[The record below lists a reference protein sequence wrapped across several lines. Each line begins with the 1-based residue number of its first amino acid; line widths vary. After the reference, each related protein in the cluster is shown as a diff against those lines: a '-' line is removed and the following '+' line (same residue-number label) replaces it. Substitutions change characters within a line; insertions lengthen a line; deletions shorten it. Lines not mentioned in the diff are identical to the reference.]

1 MVVGRRVRG
10 IQNVV
15 GRGRG
20 LNGGRGRGVQNEGG
34 RGRGVTRGR
43 GRGFSTASRGRT
55 IGPNSGENTGA
66 NNGLVVK
73 RRGPNQGILIG
84 RERAANSQMV
94 LGRGRGVNNGNGSRG
109 GGRGRSG
116 TTGALPG
123 VVITERNPNITVDLG
138 TNKGAKSGKGKEP
151 IVRKV
156 KIPMTRFGGAESI
169 APRVGLPIPQ
179 AASSSAASCG
189 SGSGSG
195 SATMPNTHI
204 PRLDSQGA
212 TSTPST
218 QRSTT

>member
-1 MVVGRRVRG
+1 
-10 IQNVV
+10 
-15 GRGRG
+15 
-20 LNGGRGRGVQNEGG
+20 
-34 RGRGVTRGR
+34 
-43 GRGFSTASRGRT
+43 
-55 IGPNSGENTGA
+55 
-66 NNGLVVK
+66 
-73 RRGPNQGILIG
+73 
-84 RERAANSQMV
+84 MV
-94 LGRGRGVNNGNGSRG
+94 LGRGVNNGNGSRG

-116 TTGALPG
+116 TTGVLPG
-123 VVITERNPNITVDLG
+123 VVITERNPNIGVDLG

-151 IVRKV
+151 IVGKV

-169 APRVGLPIPQ
+169 APRVGLPIPQGWRRSTRIGNAFFWNQ

-218 QRSTT
+218 QRSAT